1 MFHASQTM
9 FHEKFLGENICQRV
23 LQYDPTLTQ
32 LSSQTQSK
40 KFATHIY
47 LKCVE
52 KFQHKIIEPRTVSEF
67 LKNS

>member
-23 LQYDPTLTQ
+23 LWYDPTLTQ
-32 LSSQTQSK
+32 LLLQTHSR
-40 KFATHIY
+40 KFATHIC

-52 KFQHKIIEPRTVSEF
+52 KFQHKIIESRTIFNF
-67 LKNS
+67 LKNN